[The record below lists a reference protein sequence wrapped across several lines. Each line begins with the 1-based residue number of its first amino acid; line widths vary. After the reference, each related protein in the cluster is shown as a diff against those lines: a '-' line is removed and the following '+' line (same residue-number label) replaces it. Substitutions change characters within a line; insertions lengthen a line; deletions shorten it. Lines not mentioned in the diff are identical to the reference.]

1 MPLLV
6 AGGFEITA
14 RRCEHDGSYSNTAA
28 NERRGYGKS
37 KNKKKKRRR
46 RKRNSS
52 LSTHPAEP
60 HSFSYFSRL
69 DVKGMNRFP
78 TFIEERGGAKPAG

>member
-1 MPLLV
+1 MTLLV

-14 RRCEHDGSYSNTAA
+14 RRCKYDKSYSNTAA
-28 NERRGYGKS
+28 NERRGYGES
-37 KNKKKKRRR
+37 KK
-46 RKRNSS
+46 KRNSS
-52 LSTHPAEP
+52 QSTHPVEP
-60 HSFSYFSRL
+60 YSFSYFSRL